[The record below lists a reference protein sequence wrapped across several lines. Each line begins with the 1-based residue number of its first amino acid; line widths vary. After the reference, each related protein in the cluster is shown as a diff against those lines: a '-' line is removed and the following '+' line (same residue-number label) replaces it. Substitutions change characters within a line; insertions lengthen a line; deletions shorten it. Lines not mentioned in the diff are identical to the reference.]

1 MGTEILACVD
11 VDSGQPPAIL
21 DEVPRWFED
30 WEQTLSRFRPDSEL
44 SRLNQAVDQPA
55 CVSDDLWNVF
65 QAARAAEKFTDGL
78 VTPTVLDAMLE
89 AGYDRDFASLQFGVQ
104 SDALPKVSKGLP
116 TLAQSR
122 ALTRRSAKT
131 LHSAATRTAVRP
143 LSAVLWDAAEQ
154 TIQLPAGVHLDFGGI
169 AKGWAAH
176 QAMCRL
182 REIGPALMNCGGDIA
197 LSGALLDGSPWE
209 IGVYKPFDRDSGYVE
224 MLYFQFAC
232 GVASSATDRRRWMQG
247 DQVRHHIIDPRT
259 GLPAE
264 SDVVSATVVAPT
276 AVEAEAAAKSIL
288 IRGSLDGLDW
298 LEANP
303 ALAGLLILEDG
314 QILYSQKIMEYL

>member
-1 MGTEILACVD
+1 MVHRLNFRAMGTEILACVD
-11 VDSGQPPAIL
+11 VDSGQNPAL
-21 DEVPRWFED
+21 LNEVPRWFED
-30 WEQTLSRFRPDSEL
+30 WEQTLSRFRADSEL
-44 SRLNQAVDQPA
+44 ARLNQTADQPVR
-55 CVSDDLWNVF
+55 VSDVLWDVF
-65 QAARAAEKFTDGL
+65 QSARLAANFTDGL

-89 AGYDRDFASLQFGVQ
+89 AGYGQDFASLPRQQ
-104 SDALPKVSKGLP
+104 AASMAM
-116 TLAQSR
+116 
-122 ALTRRSAKT
+122 RSQ
-131 LHSAATRTAVRP
+131 VRP
-143 LSAVLWDAAEQ
+143 IDSIRWDAAAQ

-176 QAMCRL
+176 QAMSRL

-197 LSGALLDGSPWE
+197 ISGPLLDGSPWE
-209 IGVYKPFDRDSGYVE
+209 VGVYKPFDRESGYVE
-224 MLYFQFAC
+224 MLFFREGC

-259 GLPAE
+259 GESAV

-276 AVEAEAAAKSIL
+276 AVEAESAAKSIL

-314 QILYSQKIMEYL
+314 EVLYSQKIVDYLQS

>member
-1 MGTEILACVD
+1 MGTEILACLD

-21 DEVPRWFED
+21 AEVPRWFED

-44 SRLNQAVDQPA
+44 SRLNQAVDHQPA
-55 CVSDDLWNVF
+55 RVSAALWDVF
-65 QAARAAEKFTDGL
+65 QSARAAQDFTDGL

-89 AGYDRDFASLQFGVQ
+89 AGYDRDFASLQTGVQ
-104 SDALPKVSKGLP
+104 SLP
-116 TLAQSR
+116 TLDRSL
-122 ALTRRSAKT
+122 ALASD
-131 LHSAATRTAVRP
+131 SAAQKVPALAAVQ
-143 LSAVLWDAAEQ
+143 WDAAEQ

-176 QAMCRL
+176 QAMSRL
-182 REIGPALMNCGGDIA
+182 RETGPALMNCGGDIA

-224 MLYFQFAC
+224 MLFLEHGC

-259 GLPAE
+259 GLPAK

>member
-1 MGTEILACVD
+1 MVHRLKFRSMGTEILACVD
-11 VDSGQPPAIL
+11 VDSDQPPAL
-21 DEVPRWFED
+21 LTEVPRWFED
-30 WEQTLSRFRPDSEL
+30 WGQTLSRFRPDSEL
-44 SRLNQAVDQPA
+44 SRLNLTVDQP
-55 CVSDDLWNVF
+55 VHVNKVLWDVF
-65 QAARAAEKFTDGL
+65 QAARAAEEFTDGL

-89 AGYDRDFASLQFGVQ
+89 AGYDRDFASLPRQQDTPV
-104 SDALPKVSKGLP
+104 P
-116 TLAQSR
+116 AQSIV
-122 ALTRRSAKT
+122 RSLASVK
-131 LHSAATRTAVRP
+131 
-143 LSAVLWDAAEQ
+143 WDASKQ

-176 QAMCRL
+176 QAMSRL

-197 LSGALLDGSPWE
+197 VSGPLLDDSPWE

-224 MLYFQFAC
+224 MLFFERGC
-232 GVASSATDRRRWMQG
+232 GVATSATDRRRWMQG
-247 DQVRHHIIDPRT
+247 GQVRHHIIDPRT

-298 LEANP
+298 LESNP
-303 ALAGLLILEDG
+303 ALASLLILEDG

>member
-11 VDSGQPPAIL
+11 VDSGQPPAL
-21 DEVPRWFED
+21 LAEVPRWFED

-55 CVSDDLWNVF
+55 RVSDDLWNVF

-104 SDALPKVSKGLP
+104 SLP
-116 TLAQSR
+116 TLH
-122 ALTRRSAKT
+122 RSLET
-131 LHSAATRTAVRP
+131 SDSAAQNVPALAAVQ
-143 LSAVLWDAAEQ
+143 WDAAEQ

-176 QAMCRL
+176 QAMSRL

-209 IGVYKPFDRDSGYVE
+209 IGVYKPFDRDSGYIE
-224 MLYFQFAC
+224 MLFLEQGC

-247 DQVRHHIIDPRT
+247 GQVRHHIIDPRT

-298 LEANP
+298 LETNP

>member
-11 VDSGQPPAIL
+11 VDSGQPPAL
-21 DEVPRWFED
+21 LAEVPRWFED

-55 CVSDDLWNVF
+55 RVSDDLWNVF

-104 SDALPKVSKGLP
+104 SLP
-116 TLAQSR
+116 TLHRSL
-122 ALTRRSAKT
+122 ALTGCFAKT
-131 LHSAATRTAVRP
+131 SDSAAQNVPALAAVQ
-143 LSAVLWDAAEQ
+143 WDAAEQ

-176 QAMCRL
+176 QAMSRL

-247 DQVRHHIIDPRT
+247 GQVRHHIIDPRT

-314 QILYSQKIMEYL
+314 QILYSQKIMEYF

>member
-1 MGTEILACVD
+1 MVHRLSFRAMGTEILACVD
-11 VDSGQPPAIL
+11 VDSGQPPAL
-21 DEVPRWFED
+21 LTEVPRWFEG
-30 WEQTLSRFRPDSEL
+30 WEQTLSRFRADSEL
-44 SRLNQAVDQPA
+44 SRLNLTVDWPVR
-55 CVSDDLWNVF
+55 VSAALWDVF
-65 QAARAAEKFTDGL
+65 QSARAAEEFTDGL

-89 AGYDRDFASLQFGVQ
+89 AGYDRDFASLQAGVQ
-104 SDALPKVSKGLP
+104 SLQTLVQSQETLDSAPRTTVRALASVQWD
-116 TLAQSR
+116 TAAQS
-122 ALTRRSAKT
+122 
-131 LHSAATRTAVRP
+131 
-143 LSAVLWDAAEQ
+143 
-154 TIQLPAGVHLDFGGI
+154 IQLPAGVHLDFGGI

-176 QAMCRL
+176 QAMSRL

-197 LSGALLDGSPWE
+197 VSGPLLDGSPWE
-209 IGVYKPFDRDSGYVE
+209 VGVYMPFDRDNGYLE
-224 MLYFQFAC
+224 MLFFQQGC

-259 GLPAE
+259 GLPAK
-264 SDVVSATVVAPT
+264 SDVVSATVVAAT

>member
-1 MGTEILACVD
+1 MGTEILACVN
-11 VDSGQPPAIL
+11 VDSGQPPAL
-21 DEVPRWFED
+21 LAEVPRWFED

-44 SRLNQAVDQPA
+44 SRLNQAVDQSA
-55 CVSDDLWNVF
+55 HVSDDLWDVF
-65 QAARAAEKFTDGL
+65 QAAHAAEKLTDGL

-89 AGYDRDFASLQFGVQ
+89 AGYDRDFASLQTGVQ
-104 SDALPKVSKGLP
+104 SLP
-116 TLAQSR
+116 TLHRSLETSDTAAQN
-122 ALTRRSAKT
+122 
-131 LHSAATRTAVRP
+131 SAAQNVPALAAVQ
-143 LSAVLWDAAEQ
+143 WDAAAR

-176 QAMCRL
+176 QAMSRLL

-224 MLYFQFAC
+224 MLFLQRGC

-247 DQVRHHIIDPRT
+247 GQVRHHIIDPRT

>member
-1 MGTEILACVD
+1 MVHRLSFRAMGTEILACVD
-11 VDSGQPPAIL
+11 VDSDQPPAEL
-21 DEVPRWFED
+21 AEVPARFED

-44 SRLNQAVDQPA
+44 SRLNLTVDQPLR
-55 CVSDDLWNVF
+55 VSDVLWDVF
-65 QAARAAEKFTDGL
+65 QSARAAQEFTDGL
-78 VTPTVLDAMLE
+78 VTPTVLDAMLD
-89 AGYDRDFASLQFGVQ
+89 AGYDRDFASLPRQQ
-104 SDALPKVSKGLP
+104 TA
-116 TLAQSR
+116 T
-122 ALTRRSAKT
+122 T
-131 LHSAATRTAVRP
+131 ATRSAVRP
-143 LSAVLWDAAEQ
+143 LTAVQWNAVGQ
-154 TIQLPAGVHLDFGGI
+154 TIQLPAGIHLDFGGI

-176 QAMCRL
+176 QAMSRL

-197 LSGALLDGSPWE
+197 VSGPLLDGSPWE
-209 IGVYKPFDRDSGYVE
+209 IGVYKPFERESGYAE
-224 MLYFQFAC
+224 MLFFQQEC

-264 SDVVSATVVAPT
+264 SDVVSATIVAPT

-298 LEANP
+298 LEAHP

-314 QILYSQKIMEYL
+314 QILYSQRIVEYL

>member
-11 VDSGQPPAIL
+11 VDSGQPPAL
-21 DEVPRWFED
+21 LAEVPRWFED

-55 CVSDDLWNVF
+55 RVSAALWDVF
-65 QAARAAEKFTDGL
+65 QSAQMAERFTEGL
-78 VTPTVLDAMLE
+78 VTPTVLDAMIE
-89 AGYDRDFASLQFGVQ
+89 IGYDRDFASLQFGVQ
-104 SDALPKVSKGLP
+104 SL
-116 TLAQSR
+116 
-122 ALTRRSAKT
+122 ALTGCFAKT
-131 LHSAATRTAVRP
+131 LDSAMRNAVRS
-143 LSAVLWDAAEQ
+143 LSAVQWDATAR

-176 QAMCRL
+176 QAMSRL

-224 MLYFQFAC
+224 MLFLEHGC

-247 DQVRHHIIDPRT
+247 GQARHHIIDPRT
-259 GLPAE
+259 GLPAK

-298 LEANP
+298 LETNP

-314 QILYSQKIMEYL
+314 QVLYSQKIMEYL

>member
-1 MGTEILACVD
+1 MVHRLKFRSMGTEILACVD
-11 VDSGQPPAIL
+11 VDSGQPPAL
-21 DEVPRWFED
+21 LTEVPNWFED

-44 SRLNQAVDQPA
+44 SRLNLTVDQPER
-55 CVSDDLWNVF
+55 VNDVLWDVF
-65 QAARAAEKFTDGL
+65 QAARAAEESTDGL

-89 AGYDRDFASLQFGVQ
+89 AGYDRSFESLPHGQGGHVGPPQ
-104 SDALPKVSKGLP
+104 PPVG
-116 TLAQSR
+116 
-122 ALTRRSAKT
+122 
-131 LHSAATRTAVRP
+131 
-143 LSAVLWDAAEQ
+143 AVLRDCPGLSLVNFDEMEH

-176 QAMCRL
+176 QAMSRL

-197 LSGALLDGSPWE
+197 VSGPLLDGSPWE
-209 IGVYKPFDRDSGYVE
+209 IGVYKPFDRDSGYIE
-224 MLYFQFAC
+224 MLFIEQGC
-232 GVASSATDRRRWMQG
+232 GVATSSTDRRRWMQG

-259 GLPAE
+259 SQPAE

-314 QILYSQKIMEYL
+314 QMFYSQRMIEYL

>member
-11 VDSGQPPAIL
+11 VDSGQPPAL
-21 DEVPRWFED
+21 LTVVPRWFED

-44 SRLNQAVDQPA
+44 SRLNLTVDQPVR
-55 CVSDDLWNVF
+55 VSAALWDVF
-65 QAARAAEKFTDGL
+65 QSARAAEEFTDGL
-78 VTPTVLDAMLE
+78 VTPTVLDALLE
-89 AGYDRDFASLQFGVQ
+89 AGYDRDFALIRDGVR
-104 SDALPKVSKGLP
+104 SDALSLSKGLQ
-116 TLAQSR
+116 TSAQSR
-122 ALTRRSAKT
+122 ET
-131 LHSAATRTAVRP
+131 LHSATRTAVRA
-143 LSAVLWDAAEQ
+143 LASVQWDAAAQ
-154 TIQLPAGVHLDFGGI
+154 SIQLPAGVRLDFGGI

-176 QAMCRL
+176 QAMSRL

-197 LSGALLDGSPWE
+197 ISGPLLDGSPWE
-209 IGVYKPFDRDSGYVE
+209 IGVYKPFERESGYAE
-224 MLYFQFAC
+224 MLFFQQGC

-264 SDVVSATVVAPT
+264 SDVVSATVVAAT

-288 IRGSLDGLDW
+288 IRGSEDGLDW

-314 QILYSQKIMEYL
+314 QILYSQRIVEFL

>member
-11 VDSGQPPAIL
+11 VDSGQPPAL
-21 DEVPRWFED
+21 LAEVPRWFEN

-44 SRLNQAVDQPA
+44 SRLNLTVDQP
-55 CVSDDLWNVF
+55 VRVGDVLWNVF
-65 QAARAAEKFTDGL
+65 QAARAAEEFTDGL

-89 AGYDRDFASLQFGVQ
+89 AGYDRDFASLPRQQ
-104 SDALPKVSKGLP
+104 TA
-116 TLAQSR
+116 
-122 ALTRRSAKT
+122 
-131 LHSAATRTAVRP
+131 SAATQTAVRP
-143 LSAVLWDAAEQ
+143 MTAIQWYAAAQ

-176 QAMCRL
+176 QAMSRL
-182 REIGPALMNCGGDIA
+182 RESGPALMNCGGDIA
-197 LSGALLDGSPWE
+197 ISGPLLNSSPWE
-209 IGVYKPFDRDSGYVE
+209 VGVYKPFERASEYVE
-224 MLYFQFAC
+224 TLFLEQGC

-259 GLPAE
+259 GLSAE

-303 ALAGLLILEDG
+303 ALAGLLILNDG
-314 QILYSQKIMEYL
+314 QILYSQRIIKYL

>member
-1 MGTEILACVD
+1 MVHRLKFRSMGTEILACVD
-11 VDSGQPPAIL
+11 VDSGQPPAL
-21 DEVPRWFED
+21 LTEVPNWFED

-44 SRLNQAVDQPA
+44 SRLNLTVDQPA
-55 CVSDDLWNVF
+55 RVSDDLWDVF

-89 AGYDRDFASLQFGVQ
+89 AGYDRDFTSLPRQQNASASMQTIVR
-104 SDALPKVSKGLP
+104 S
-116 TLAQSR
+116 LASV
-122 ALTRRSAKT
+122 K
-131 LHSAATRTAVRP
+131 
-143 LSAVLWDAAEQ
+143 WDASKQ

-176 QAMCRL
+176 QAMSRL

-197 LSGALLDGSPWE
+197 VSGPLLDGSPWE
-209 IGVYKPFDRDSGYVE
+209 IGVYKPFDRDSGYIE
-224 MLYFQFAC
+224 MLFIEQGC
-232 GVASSATDRRRWMQG
+232 GVATSATDRRRWMQG

-259 GLPAE
+259 SQPAE

-314 QILYSQKIMEYL
+314 QMFYSQRMIEYL

>member
-1 MGTEILACVD
+1 MVHRLSFRSMGTEILACVD
-11 VDSGQPPAIL
+11 VDSGQSPTL
-21 DEVPRWFED
+21 LMEVPRWFAD
-30 WEQTLSRFRPDSEL
+30 WEQILSRFRPDSEL
-44 SRLNQAVDQPA
+44 SRLNQTVDQSVR
-55 CVSDDLWNVF
+55 VSDNLWNVF
-65 QAARAAEKFTDGL
+65 QVARTAEEFTDGL

-89 AGYDRDFASLQFGVQ
+89 SGYDRDFASLPRQQNTFA
-104 SDALPKVSKGLP
+104 S
-116 TLAQSR
+116 T
-122 ALTRRSAKT
+122 RSA
-131 LHSAATRTAVRP
+131 VRS
-143 LSAVLWDAAEQ
+143 LASVKWDASKQ

-169 AKGWAAH
+169 AKGWAAQ
-176 QAMCRL
+176 QAMSRL
-182 REIGPALMNCGGDIA
+182 SEIGPALMNCGGDIA
-197 LSGALLDGSPWE
+197 VSGSLLDGSPWE
-209 IGVYKPFDRDSGYVE
+209 IGVYKPFDRDSEYVE
-224 MLYFQFAC
+224 MLFFEHGC
-232 GVASSATDRRRWMQG
+232 GVATSATDRRRWMQG
-247 DQVRHHIIDPRT
+247 NQVRHHIIDPRT